1 MNFPIIKGGVIV
13 ELLRISIIFLVE
25 VIALCIPFRNQ
36 QDDVQDER
44 LVPLTILMIF
54 VFVFIDFGYIF

>member
-25 VIALCIPFRNQ
+25 VVTLYIPFRNQ

-44 LVPLTILMIF
+44 LVPLTILIIF

>member
-25 VIALCIPFRNQ
+25 VVTLYIPFRNQ

>member
-1 MNFPIIKGGVIV
+1 M